1 MLKGHRLDNDKI
13 GYMARL
19 KYNFT
24 WKKYHFTW
32 KKYHFTWKKYHR
44 WFGLVLS
51 VFMLVFCVSGI
62 ILNHREVFSGCEV
75 SRRWLPASY
84 HIKNFNNGVVKG
96 TVVKNQKTASDS
108 TEQSLAVEKNPSI
121 HANSSESPDSV
132 LAYGCAGVFLTD
144 SRLSTWQDFNRG
156 LPASIDERNVR
167 HIVKAK
173 DGSLWCAALRDVYRY
188 DENSHRWK
196 KVELPGNEE
205 RIMDVA
211 LGKDSMTVVALTR
224 SYVYKISIFDSCRL
238 QGKPAMAKFHVGPAT
253 VVPPPSEDYEP
264 KTTLFKLVWHL
275 HSGEFFGLPGKLVVD
290 AIALVLIVLSIT
302 GILLF
307 ILPYGIRRVK
317 KLAAKARMKRL
328 GKQFAWNM
336 KWHNKI
342 GYVTIVLT
350 LWIAITGMCLRPPL
364 MVPLVLNKLPQAVG
378 EDGNVW
384 QDKLRAIRWDA
395 TQGDWLVST
404 SDGFLRVDEDFSQA
418 PKMLATDE
426 CPKLS
431 PMGVTVFE
439 SDGKGG
445 WIVGSFRGIYRWNP
459 VKSAAN
465 RTSAVDPLLALS
477 LKDSANHPS
486 SQILDYFTGKPSV
499 ETSMIPISDNLVCG
513 YSEDFLGGKPLVFDF
528 AKGVE
533 DAKGQA
539 VDLAKLQE
547 NKNLSANPQNLE
559 SNRQHLYDND
569 ESKTSK
575 NEESMSD
582 LICETAPMSLWNVA
596 LELHVGRCYSPFLGP
611 LSDFFV
617 FLSGLLITL
626 VLLSGYIISRRR
638 RKKAQA
644 RLK

>member
-1 MLKGHRLDNDKI
+1 
-13 GYMARL
+13 MARL
-19 KYNFT
+19 KYN
-24 WKKYHFTW
+24 
-32 KKYHFTWKKYHR
+32 FTWKKYHR

-62 ILNHREVFSGCEV
+62 ILNHREAFSGCEV
-75 SRRWLPASY
+75 SRKWLPASY

-96 TVVKNQKTASDS
+96 TVVKNSGSLAISEGFSDS
-108 TEQSLAVEKNPSI
+108 ILV
-121 HANSSESPDSV
+121 
-132 LAYGCAGVFLTD
+132 YGCAGVFLTD
-144 SRLSTWQDFNRG
+144 YQLSTWQDFNAG
-156 LPASIDERNVR
+156 LPKSIDERNVR
-167 HIVKAK
+167 HLVQAR

-211 LGKDSMTVVALTR
+211 LAKDGMTVVALTR
-224 SYVYKISIFDSCRL
+224 SRVFTIVPFVQYGEIVKI
-238 QGKPAMAKFHVGPAT
+238 GKSSSETYRVESKIIPAPKK
-253 VVPPPSEDYEP
+253 YEP
-264 KTTLFKLVWHL
+264 NTTLFKLVWHL

-307 ILPYGIRRVK
+307 ILPYGIRRAK
-317 KLAAKARMKRL
+317 KLAGKARMKRL
-328 GKQFAWNM
+328 GKLFAWNM

-364 MVPLVLNKLPQAVG
+364 MVPLVLSKLPQAVG

-395 TQGDWLVST
+395 VQGDWLVST
-404 SDGFLRVDEDFSQA
+404 SEGFLRVDEDFSQA
-418 PKMLATDE
+418 PKMLPDDE

-431 PMGVTVFE
+431 PMGVTVWE

-459 VKSAAN
+459 V
-465 RTSAVDPLLALS
+465 
-477 LKDSANHPS
+477 NHK
-486 SQILDYFTGKPSV
+486 SQILDYFTNEPCV
-499 ETSMIPISDNLVCG
+499 ETSMIPISDNLICG
-513 YSEDFLGGKPLVFDF
+513 YSEDLFDREPMVFDF

-533 DAKGQA
+533 DAKGQ
-539 VDLAKLQE
+539 VINIL
-547 NKNLSANPQNLE
+547 
-559 SNRQHLYDND
+559 D
-569 ESKTSK
+569 EKDA
-575 NEESMSD
+575 MSD

-611 LSDFFV
+611 LSDLFV

-626 VLLSGYIISRRR
+626 VLLSGYIISHRR

>member
-1 MLKGHRLDNDKI
+1 
-13 GYMARL
+13 MARL
-19 KYNFT
+19 KYN
-24 WKKYHFTW
+24 
-32 KKYHFTWKKYHR
+32 FTWKKYHR

-62 ILNHREVFSGCEV
+62 ILNHREAFSGCEV
-75 SRRWLPASY
+75 SRKWLPASY
-84 HIKNFNNGVVKG
+84 HIKNFNNGIVKG
-96 TVVKNQKTASDS
+96 TVVKNSGSLAISEGFSDS
-108 TEQSLAVEKNPSI
+108 ILV
-121 HANSSESPDSV
+121 
-132 LAYGCAGVFLTD
+132 YGCAGVFLTD
-144 SRLSTWQDFNRG
+144 YQLSTWQDFNAG
-156 LPASIDERNVR
+156 LPKSIDERNVR
-167 HIVKAK
+167 HLVQAR

-188 DENSHRWK
+188 DENARQWK

-211 LGKDSMTVVALTR
+211 LGKDSMVVVALTR
-224 SYVYKISIFDSCRL
+224 SRIFEITPIASNIDVSESPSSLASSAKGGVSEKSPDIFEKKSGGISEKVGTFLGKYRVESKII
-238 QGKPAMAKFHVGPAT
+238 PAPKN
-253 VVPPPSEDYEP
+253 YEP

-307 ILPYGIRRVK
+307 ILPYGIRRAK

-364 MVPLVLNKLPQAVG
+364 MVPLVLSKLPQAVG

-395 TQGDWLVST
+395 VQGDWLVST
-404 SDGFLRVDEDFSQA
+404 SEGFLRVDEDFSQA
-418 PKMLATDE
+418 PKILPDDE

-431 PMGVTVFE
+431 PMGVTVWE
-439 SDGKGG
+439 SDGNGG
-445 WIVGSFRGIYRWNP
+445 WIVGSFRGIYRWKP
-459 VKSAAN
+459 V
-465 RTSAVDPLLALS
+465 
-477 LKDSANHPS
+477 NHS
-486 SQILDYFTGKPSV
+486 SNQILDYFTGKPSE
-499 ETSMIPISDNLVCG
+499 ETSMIPISDNLICG
-513 YSEDFLGGKPLVFDF
+513 YSEDLFDREPMVFDF

-533 DAKGQA
+533 DAKGQ
-539 VDLAKLQE
+539 VINIL
-547 NKNLSANPQNLE
+547 
-559 SNRQHLYDND
+559 D
-569 ESKTSK
+569 EKDA
-575 NEESMSD
+575 MSD

-611 LSDFFV
+611 LSDLFV

-626 VLLSGYIISRRR
+626 VFLSGYIISHRR

>member
-1 MLKGHRLDNDKI
+1 MMYLCNPKMNV
-13 GYMARL
+13 MARL
-19 KYNFT
+19 KYN
-24 WKKYHFTW
+24 
-32 KKYHFTWKKYHR
+32 FTWKKYHR

-62 ILNHREVFSGCEV
+62 ILNHREAFSGCEV
-75 SRRWLPASY
+75 SRKWLPASY

-108 TEQSLAVEKNPSI
+108 TEQSLAVEKNPSV

-132 LAYGCAGVFLTD
+132 LVYGCAGVFLTD
-144 SRLSTWQDFNRG
+144 SRLSTWQDFNAG
-156 LPASIDERNVR
+156 LPESIDERNVR
-167 HIVKAK
+167 HVVKAK

-211 LGKDSMTVVALTR
+211 LGKNSIQVVALTR
-224 SYVYKISIFDSCRL
+224 SRIFEITPIASNIDVSESPSSLASSAKGGVSEKSPDIFEKKSGGFSEKVGTFLGKYRVEAKII
-238 QGKPAMAKFHVGPAT
+238 PAPKN
-253 VVPPPSEDYEP
+253 YEP

-302 GILLF
+302 GISLF
-307 ILPYGIRRVK
+307 ILPYGIRRAKKVK
-317 KLAAKARMKRL
+317 SEERRVKNSLAAKARMKRL

-364 MVPLVLNKLPQAVG
+364 MVPLVLSKLPQTVG

-395 TQGDWLVST
+395 VQGDWLVST
-404 SDGFLRVDEDFSQA
+404 SEGFLRVDEDFSQA
-418 PKMLATDE
+418 PKMLPDDE

-431 PMGVTVFE
+431 PMGVTVWE

-459 VKSAAN
+459 VN
-465 RTSAVDPLLALS
+465 HS
-477 LKDSANHPS
+477 LN
-486 SQILDYFTGKPSV
+486 QILDYFTGKPSE

-539 VDLAKLQE
+539 VALC
-547 NKNLSANPQNLE
+547 
-559 SNRQHLYDND
+559 ND
-569 ESKTSK
+569 EPKTSR

-611 LSDFFV
+611 LSDLFV

-626 VLLSGYIISRRR
+626 VLLSGYIISHRR

>member
-1 MLKGHRLDNDKI
+1 MGIVKI
-13 GYMARL
+13 REMMYLCNPKMNVMARL

-24 WKKYHFTW
+24 WKKYH
-32 KKYHFTWKKYHR
+32 R
-44 WFGLVLS
+44 WLGLVLS

-75 SRRWLPASY
+75 SRKWLPASY

-96 TVVKNQKTASDS
+96 TVVKKSAAH
-108 TEQSLAVEKNPSI
+108 SL
-121 HANSSESPDSV
+121 SSENCDSV

-144 SRLSTWQDFNRG
+144 SRLSTWQDFNAG
-156 LPASIDERNVR
+156 LPESIDERNVR
-167 HIVKAK
+167 HVVKAK

-211 LGKDSMTVVALTR
+211 LAKDSMTVVALTR
-224 SYVYKISIFDSCRL
+224 SRVFTIVPFVQYGEIVKI
-238 QGKPAMAKFHVGPAT
+238 GKSSSETYRVESKIIPAPKK
-253 VVPPPSEDYEP
+253 YEP

-307 ILPYGIRRVK
+307 ILPYGIRRAK

-364 MVPLVLNKLPQAVG
+364 MVPLVLSKLPQAVG

-395 TQGDWLVST
+395 VQGEWLVST
-404 SDGFLRVDEDFSQA
+404 SEGFLRVDEDFSQA
-418 PKMLATDE
+418 PKMLPDDE

-431 PMGVTVFE
+431 PMGVTVWE

-459 VKSAAN
+459 VN
-465 RTSAVDPLLALS
+465 HS
-477 LKDSANHPS
+477 LN
-486 SQILDYFTGKPSV
+486 QILDYFTGKPSE

-539 VDLAKLQE
+539 VALC
-547 NKNLSANPQNLE
+547 
-559 SNRQHLYDND
+559 ND
-569 ESKTSK
+569 EPKKSR

-611 LSDFFV
+611 LSDLFV

-626 VLLSGYIISRRR
+626 VLLSGYIISHRR

>member
-1 MLKGHRLDNDKI
+1 
-13 GYMARL
+13 MARL

-24 WKKYHFTW
+24 WKKYH
-32 KKYHFTWKKYHR
+32 R
-44 WFGLVLS
+44 WLGLVLS

-75 SRRWLPASY
+75 SRKWLPASY
-84 HIKNFNNGVVKG
+84 YIKNFNNGVVKG
-96 TVVKNQKTASDS
+96 TVVKKSAAH
-108 TEQSLAVEKNPSI
+108 SL
-121 HANSSESPDSV
+121 SSENCDSV
-132 LAYGCAGVFLTD
+132 LVYGCAGVFLTD
-144 SRLSTWQDFNRG
+144 SRLSTWQDFNAG
-156 LPASIDERNVR
+156 LPESIDERNVR
-167 HIVKAK
+167 HVVKAK

-211 LGKDSMTVVALTR
+211 LAKDSMTVVALTR
-224 SYVYKISIFDSCRL
+224 SRVFTIVPFVQYGEIVKI
-238 QGKPAMAKFHVGPAT
+238 GKSSSETYRVESKIIPAPKK
-253 VVPPPSEDYEP
+253 YEP

-307 ILPYGIRRVK
+307 ILPYGIRRAK

-364 MVPLVLNKLPQAVG
+364 MVPLVLSKLPQAVG

-395 TQGDWLVST
+395 VQGDWLVST
-404 SDGFLRVDEDFSQA
+404 SEGFLRVDEDFSQA
-418 PKMLATDE
+418 PKMLPDDE

-431 PMGVTVFE
+431 PMGVTVWE

-459 VKSAAN
+459 VN
-465 RTSAVDPLLALS
+465 HS
-477 LKDSANHPS
+477 LN
-486 SQILDYFTGKPSV
+486 QILDYFTGKPSE

-539 VDLAKLQE
+539 VALC
-547 NKNLSANPQNLE
+547 
-559 SNRQHLYDND
+559 ND
-569 ESKTSK
+569 EPKKSR

-611 LSDFFV
+611 LSDLFV
-617 FLSGLLITL
+617 FLSGLLIIL
-626 VLLSGYIISRRR
+626 VLLSGYIISHRR
-638 RKKAQA
+638 RKKTQA

>member
-1 MLKGHRLDNDKI
+1 MNV
-13 GYMARL
+13 MARL

-24 WKKYHFTW
+24 WKKYH
-32 KKYHFTWKKYHR
+32 R
-44 WFGLVLS
+44 WLGLVLS

-75 SRRWLPASY
+75 SRKWLPASY
-84 HIKNFNNGVVKG
+84 YIKNFNNGVVKG
-96 TVVKNQKTASDS
+96 TVVKKSAAH
-108 TEQSLAVEKNPSI
+108 SL
-121 HANSSESPDSV
+121 SSENCDSV
-132 LAYGCAGVFLTD
+132 LVYGCAGVFLTD
-144 SRLSTWQDFNRG
+144 SRLSTWQDFNAG
-156 LPASIDERNVR
+156 LPESIDERNVR
-167 HIVKAK
+167 HVVKAK

-211 LGKDSMTVVALTR
+211 LAKDSMTVVALTR
-224 SYVYKISIFDSCRL
+224 SRVFTIVPFVQYGEIVKI
-238 QGKPAMAKFHVGPAT
+238 GKSSSETYRVESKIIPAPKK
-253 VVPPPSEDYEP
+253 YEP

-307 ILPYGIRRVK
+307 ILPYGIRRAK

-364 MVPLVLNKLPQAVG
+364 MVPLVLSKLPQAVG

-395 TQGDWLVST
+395 VQGDWLVST
-404 SDGFLRVDEDFSQA
+404 SEGFLRVDEDFSQA
-418 PKMLATDE
+418 PKMLPDDE

-431 PMGVTVFE
+431 PMGVTVWE

-459 VKSAAN
+459 VN
-465 RTSAVDPLLALS
+465 HS
-477 LKDSANHPS
+477 LN
-486 SQILDYFTGKPSV
+486 QILDYFTGKPSE

-539 VDLAKLQE
+539 VALC
-547 NKNLSANPQNLE
+547 
-559 SNRQHLYDND
+559 ND
-569 ESKTSK
+569 EPKKSR

-611 LSDFFV
+611 LSDLFV
-617 FLSGLLITL
+617 FLSGLLITP
-626 VLLSGYIISRRR
+626 VFLSGYIISHRR

>member
-1 MLKGHRLDNDKI
+1 MNV
-13 GYMARL
+13 MARL

-24 WKKYHFTW
+24 WKKYH
-32 KKYHFTWKKYHR
+32 R
-44 WFGLVLS
+44 WLGLVLS

-75 SRRWLPASY
+75 SRKWLPASY
-84 HIKNFNNGVVKG
+84 YIKNFNNGVVKG
-96 TVVKNQKTASDS
+96 TLVKKSAAH
-108 TEQSLAVEKNPSI
+108 SL
-121 HANSSESPDSV
+121 SSENCDSV
-132 LAYGCAGVFLTD
+132 LVYGCAGVFLTD
-144 SRLSTWQDFNRG
+144 SRLSTWQDFNAG
-156 LPASIDERNVR
+156 LPESIDERNVR
-167 HIVKAK
+167 HVVKAK

-211 LGKDSMTVVALTR
+211 LAKDSMTVVALTR
-224 SYVYKISIFDSCRL
+224 SRVFTIVPFVQYGEIVKI
-238 QGKPAMAKFHVGPAT
+238 GKSSSETYRVESKIIPAPKK
-253 VVPPPSEDYEP
+253 YEP

-307 ILPYGIRRVK
+307 ILPYGIRRAK

-364 MVPLVLNKLPQAVG
+364 MVPLVLSKLPQAVG

-395 TQGDWLVST
+395 VQGDWLVST
-404 SDGFLRVDEDFSQA
+404 SEGFLRVDEDFSQA
-418 PKMLATDE
+418 PKMLPDDE

-431 PMGVTVFE
+431 PMGVTVWE

-459 VKSAAN
+459 VN
-465 RTSAVDPLLALS
+465 HS
-477 LKDSANHPS
+477 LN
-486 SQILDYFTGKPSV
+486 QILDYFTGKPSE

-539 VDLAKLQE
+539 VALC
-547 NKNLSANPQNLE
+547 
-559 SNRQHLYDND
+559 ND
-569 ESKTSK
+569 EPKKSR

-611 LSDFFV
+611 LSDLFV

-626 VLLSGYIISRRR
+626 VFLSGYIISHRR

>member
-1 MLKGHRLDNDKI
+1 MYLCNPKMNV
-13 GYMARL
+13 MARL

-24 WKKYHFTW
+24 WKKYH
-32 KKYHFTWKKYHR
+32 R
-44 WFGLVLS
+44 WLGLVLS

-75 SRRWLPASY
+75 SRKWLPASY
-84 HIKNFNNGVVKG
+84 YIKNFNNGVVKG
-96 TVVKNQKTASDS
+96 TVVKKSAAH
-108 TEQSLAVEKNPSI
+108 SL
-121 HANSSESPDSV
+121 SSENCDSV

-144 SRLSTWQDFNRG
+144 SRLSTWQDFNAG
-156 LPASIDERNVR
+156 LPESIDERNVR
-167 HIVKAK
+167 HVVKAK

-196 KVELPGNEE
+196 KVEMPGNEE

-211 LGKDSMTVVALTR
+211 LAKDSMTVVALTR
-224 SYVYKISIFDSCRL
+224 SRVFTIVPFVQYGEIVKI
-238 QGKPAMAKFHVGPAT
+238 GKSSSETYRVESKIIPAPKK
-253 VVPPPSEDYEP
+253 YEP

-307 ILPYGIRRVK
+307 ILPYGIRRAK

-364 MVPLVLNKLPQAVG
+364 MVPLVLSKLPQAVG

-395 TQGDWLVST
+395 VQGDWLVST
-404 SDGFLRVDEDFSQA
+404 SEGFLRVDEDFSQA
-418 PKMLATDE
+418 PKMLPDDE

-431 PMGVTVFE
+431 PMGVTVWE

-459 VKSAAN
+459 EN
-465 RTSAVDPLLALS
+465 HS
-477 LKDSANHPS
+477 LN
-486 SQILDYFTGKPSV
+486 QILDYFTGKPSE

-539 VDLAKLQE
+539 VALC
-547 NKNLSANPQNLE
+547 
-559 SNRQHLYDND
+559 ND
-569 ESKTSK
+569 EPKKSR

-611 LSDFFV
+611 LSDLFV

-626 VLLSGYIISRRR
+626 VLLSGYIISHRR

>member
-1 MLKGHRLDNDKI
+1 
-13 GYMARL
+13 MARL

-24 WKKYHFTW
+24 WKKYH
-32 KKYHFTWKKYHR
+32 R
-44 WFGLVLS
+44 WLGLVLS

-75 SRRWLPASY
+75 SRKWLPASY

-96 TVVKNQKTASDS
+96 TVVKKSAAH
-108 TEQSLAVEKNPSI
+108 SL
-121 HANSSESPDSV
+121 SSENCDSV

-144 SRLSTWQDFNRG
+144 SRLSTWQDFNAG
-156 LPASIDERNVR
+156 LPESIDERNVR
-167 HIVKAK
+167 HVVKAK

-211 LGKDSMTVVALTR
+211 LAKDSMTVVALTR
-224 SYVYKISIFDSCRL
+224 SRVFTIVPFVQYGEIVKI
-238 QGKPAMAKFHVGPAT
+238 GKSSSETYRVESKIIPAPKK
-253 VVPPPSEDYEP
+253 YEP

-307 ILPYGIRRVK
+307 ILPYGIRRAK

-364 MVPLVLNKLPQAVG
+364 MVPLVLSKLPQAVG

-395 TQGDWLVST
+395 VQGDWLVST
-404 SDGFLRVDEDFSQA
+404 SEGFLRVDEDFSQA
-418 PKMLATDE
+418 PKMLPDDE

-431 PMGVTVFE
+431 PMGVTVWG

-459 VKSAAN
+459 VN
-465 RTSAVDPLLALS
+465 HS
-477 LKDSANHPS
+477 LN
-486 SQILDYFTGKPSV
+486 QILDYFTGKPSE

-539 VDLAKLQE
+539 VALC
-547 NKNLSANPQNLE
+547 
-559 SNRQHLYDND
+559 ND
-569 ESKTSK
+569 EPKTSR

-611 LSDFFV
+611 LSDLFV

-626 VLLSGYIISRRR
+626 VLLSGYIISHRR

>member
-1 MLKGHRLDNDKI
+1 MGIVKI
-13 GYMARL
+13 REMMYLCNPKMNVMARL

-24 WKKYHFTW
+24 WKKYH
-32 KKYHFTWKKYHR
+32 R
-44 WFGLVLS
+44 WLGLVLS

-75 SRRWLPASY
+75 SRKWLPASY
-84 HIKNFNNGVVKG
+84 YIKNFNNGVVKG
-96 TVVKNQKTASDS
+96 TLVKKSAAH
-108 TEQSLAVEKNPSI
+108 SL
-121 HANSSESPDSV
+121 SSENCDSV
-132 LAYGCAGVFLTD
+132 LVYGCAGVFLTD
-144 SRLSTWQDFNRG
+144 SRLSTWQDFNAG
-156 LPASIDERNVR
+156 LPESIDERNVR
-167 HIVKAK
+167 HVVKAK

-211 LGKDSMTVVALTR
+211 LAKDSMTVVALTR
-224 SYVYKISIFDSCRL
+224 SRVFTIVPFVQYGEIVKI
-238 QGKPAMAKFHVGPAT
+238 GKSSSETYRVESKIIPAPKK
-253 VVPPPSEDYEP
+253 YEP

-307 ILPYGIRRVK
+307 ILPYGIRRAK

-364 MVPLVLNKLPQAVG
+364 MVPLVLSKLPQAVG

-395 TQGDWLVST
+395 VQGDWLVST
-404 SDGFLRVDEDFSQA
+404 SEGFLRVDEDFSQA
-418 PKMLATDE
+418 PKMLPDDE

-431 PMGVTVFE
+431 PMGVTVWE

-459 VKSAAN
+459 VN
-465 RTSAVDPLLALS
+465 HS
-477 LKDSANHPS
+477 LN
-486 SQILDYFTGKPSV
+486 QILDYFTGKPSE

-539 VDLAKLQE
+539 VALC
-547 NKNLSANPQNLE
+547 
-559 SNRQHLYDND
+559 ND
-569 ESKTSK
+569 EPKTSR

-611 LSDFFV
+611 LSDLFV

-626 VLLSGYIISRRR
+626 VLLSGYIISHRR

>member
-1 MLKGHRLDNDKI
+1 MGIVKI
-13 GYMARL
+13 REMMYLCNPKMNVMARL

-24 WKKYHFTW
+24 WKKYH
-32 KKYHFTWKKYHR
+32 R
-44 WFGLVLS
+44 WLGLVLS

-75 SRRWLPASY
+75 SRKWLPASY
-84 HIKNFNNGVVKG
+84 YIKNFNNGVVKG
-96 TVVKNQKTASDS
+96 TVVKKSAAH
-108 TEQSLAVEKNPSI
+108 SL
-121 HANSSESPDSV
+121 SSENCDSV
-132 LAYGCAGVFLTD
+132 LVYGCAGVFLTD
-144 SRLSTWQDFNRG
+144 SRLSTWQDFNAG
-156 LPASIDERNVR
+156 LPKSIDERNVR
-167 HIVKAK
+167 HVVKAK

-211 LGKDSMTVVALTR
+211 LAKDSMTVVALTR
-224 SYVYKISIFDSCRL
+224 SRVFTIVPFVQYGEIVKI
-238 QGKPAMAKFHVGPAT
+238 GKSSSETYRVESKIIPAPKK
-253 VVPPPSEDYEP
+253 YEP

-307 ILPYGIRRVK
+307 ILPYGIRRAK

-364 MVPLVLNKLPQAVG
+364 MVPLVLSKLPQAVG

-395 TQGDWLVST
+395 VQGDWLVST
-404 SDGFLRVDEDFSQA
+404 SEGFLRVDEDFSQA
-418 PKMLATDE
+418 PKMLPDDE

-431 PMGVTVFE
+431 PMGVTVWE

-459 VKSAAN
+459 VN
-465 RTSAVDPLLALS
+465 HS
-477 LKDSANHPS
+477 LN
-486 SQILDYFTGKPSV
+486 QILDYFTGKPSE

-539 VDLAKLQE
+539 VALC
-547 NKNLSANPQNLE
+547 
-559 SNRQHLYDND
+559 ND
-569 ESKTSK
+569 EPKKSR

-611 LSDFFV
+611 LSDLFV

-626 VLLSGYIISRRR
+626 DLLSGYIISHRR

>member
-1 MLKGHRLDNDKI
+1 
-13 GYMARL
+13 MARL

-24 WKKYHFTW
+24 WKKYH
-32 KKYHFTWKKYHR
+32 R
-44 WFGLVLS
+44 WLGLVLS

-75 SRRWLPASY
+75 SRKWLPASY
-84 HIKNFNNGVVKG
+84 YIKNFNNGVVKG
-96 TVVKNQKTASDS
+96 TVVKKSAAH
-108 TEQSLAVEKNPSI
+108 SL
-121 HANSSESPDSV
+121 SSENCDSV

-144 SRLSTWQDFNRG
+144 SRLSTWQDFNAG
-156 LPASIDERNVR
+156 LPESIDERNVR
-167 HIVKAK
+167 HVVKAK

-211 LGKDSMTVVALTR
+211 LAKDSMTVVALTR
-224 SYVYKISIFDSCRL
+224 SRVFTIVPFVQYGEIVKI
-238 QGKPAMAKFHVGPAT
+238 GKSSSETYRVESKIIPAPKK
-253 VVPPPSEDYEP
+253 YEP

-307 ILPYGIRRVK
+307 ILPYGIRRAK

-364 MVPLVLNKLPQAVG
+364 MVPLVLSKLPQAVG

-395 TQGDWLVST
+395 VQGDWLVST
-404 SDGFLRVDEDFSQA
+404 SEGFLRVDEDFSQA
-418 PKMLATDE
+418 PKMLPDDE
-426 CPKLS
+426 CPKSS

-459 VKSAAN
+459 VN
-465 RTSAVDPLLALS
+465 HS
-477 LKDSANHPS
+477 LN
-486 SQILDYFTGKPSV
+486 QILDYFTGKPSE

-539 VDLAKLQE
+539 VALC
-547 NKNLSANPQNLE
+547 
-559 SNRQHLYDND
+559 ND
-569 ESKTSK
+569 EPKTSR

-611 LSDFFV
+611 LSDLFV

-626 VLLSGYIISRRR
+626 VLLSGYIISHRR

>member
-1 MLKGHRLDNDKI
+1 MGIVKI
-13 GYMARL
+13 REMMYLCNPKINVMARL

-24 WKKYHFTW
+24 WKKYH
-32 KKYHFTWKKYHR
+32 R
-44 WFGLVLS
+44 WLGLVLS

-75 SRRWLPASY
+75 SRKWLPASY
-84 HIKNFNNGVVKG
+84 YIKNFNNGVVKG
-96 TVVKNQKTASDS
+96 TVVKRSAAH
-108 TEQSLAVEKNPSI
+108 SL
-121 HANSSESPDSV
+121 SSENCDSV

-144 SRLSTWQDFNRG
+144 SRLSTWQDFNAG
-156 LPASIDERNVR
+156 LPESIDERNVR
-167 HIVKAK
+167 HVVKAK

-211 LGKDSMTVVALTR
+211 LAKDSMTVVALTR
-224 SYVYKISIFDSCRL
+224 SRVFTIVPFVQYGEIVKI
-238 QGKPAMAKFHVGPAT
+238 GKSSSETYRVESKIIPAPKK
-253 VVPPPSEDYEP
+253 YEP

-307 ILPYGIRRVK
+307 ILPYGIRRAK

-364 MVPLVLNKLPQAVG
+364 MVPLVLSKLPQAVG

-395 TQGDWLVST
+395 VQGDWLVST
-404 SDGFLRVDEDFSQA
+404 SEGFLRVDEDFSQA
-418 PKMLATDE
+418 PKMLPDDE

-431 PMGVTVFE
+431 PMGVTVWE

-459 VKSAAN
+459 VN
-465 RTSAVDPLLALS
+465 HS
-477 LKDSANHPS
+477 LN
-486 SQILDYFTGKPSV
+486 QILDYFTGKPSE
-499 ETSMIPISDNLVCG
+499 ETSMIPISDDLVCG

-539 VDLAKLQE
+539 VALC
-547 NKNLSANPQNLE
+547 
-559 SNRQHLYDND
+559 ND
-569 ESKTSK
+569 EPKKSR

-611 LSDFFV
+611 LSDLFV

-626 VLLSGYIISRRR
+626 VLLSGYIISHRR

>member
-1 MLKGHRLDNDKI
+1 MGIVKI
-13 GYMARL
+13 REMMYLCNPKMNVMARL

-24 WKKYHFTW
+24 WKKYH
-32 KKYHFTWKKYHR
+32 R
-44 WFGLVLS
+44 WLGLVLS

-75 SRRWLPASY
+75 SRKWLPASY
-84 HIKNFNNGVVKG
+84 YIKNFNNGVVKG
-96 TVVKNQKTASDS
+96 TVMKKSAAH
-108 TEQSLAVEKNPSI
+108 SL
-121 HANSSESPDSV
+121 SSENCDSV
-132 LAYGCAGVFLTD
+132 LVYGCAGVFLTD
-144 SRLSTWQDFNRG
+144 SRLSTWQDFNAG
-156 LPASIDERNVR
+156 LPESIDERNVR
-167 HIVKAK
+167 HVVKAK

-211 LGKDSMTVVALTR
+211 LAKDSMTVVALTR
-224 SYVYKISIFDSCRL
+224 SRVFTIVPFVQYGEIVKI
-238 QGKPAMAKFHVGPAT
+238 GKSSSETYRVESKIIPAPKK
-253 VVPPPSEDYEP
+253 YEP

-307 ILPYGIRRVK
+307 ILPYGIRRAK

-364 MVPLVLNKLPQAVG
+364 MVPLVLSKLPQAVG

-395 TQGDWLVST
+395 VQGDWLVST
-404 SDGFLRVDEDFSQA
+404 SEGFLRVDEDFSQA
-418 PKMLATDE
+418 PKMLPDDE

-431 PMGVTVFE
+431 PMGVTVWE

-459 VKSAAN
+459 VN
-465 RTSAVDPLLALS
+465 HS
-477 LKDSANHPS
+477 LN
-486 SQILDYFTGKPSV
+486 QILDYFTGKPSE

-539 VDLAKLQE
+539 VALC
-547 NKNLSANPQNLE
+547 
-559 SNRQHLYDND
+559 ND
-569 ESKTSK
+569 EPKKSR

-611 LSDFFV
+611 LSDLFV

-626 VLLSGYIISRRR
+626 VFLSGYIISHRR

>member
-1 MLKGHRLDNDKI
+1 
-13 GYMARL
+13 MARL

-24 WKKYHFTW
+24 WKKYH
-32 KKYHFTWKKYHR
+32 R
-44 WFGLVLS
+44 WLGLVLS

-75 SRRWLPASY
+75 SRKWLPASY
-84 HIKNFNNGVVKG
+84 YIKNFNNGVVKG
-96 TVVKNQKTASDS
+96 TVVKKSAAH
-108 TEQSLAVEKNPSI
+108 SL
-121 HANSSESPDSV
+121 SSENCDSV

-144 SRLSTWQDFNRG
+144 SRLSTWQDFNAG
-156 LPASIDERNVR
+156 LPESIDERNVR
-167 HIVKAK
+167 HVVKAK

-211 LGKDSMTVVALTR
+211 LAKDSMTVVALTR
-224 SYVYKISIFDSCRL
+224 SRVFTIVPFVQYGEIVKI
-238 QGKPAMAKFHVGPAT
+238 GKSSSETYRVESKIIPAPKK
-253 VVPPPSEDYEP
+253 YEP

-275 HSGEFFGLPGKLVVD
+275 HSGEFFGLPGKLMVD

-307 ILPYGIRRVK
+307 ILPYGIRRAK

-328 GKQFAWNM
+328 GKLFAWNM

-364 MVPLVLNKLPQAVG
+364 MVPLVLSKLPQAVG

-395 TQGDWLVST
+395 VQGDWLVST
-404 SDGFLRVDEDFSQA
+404 SEGFLRVDEDFSQA
-418 PKMLATDE
+418 PKMLPDDE

-431 PMGVTVFE
+431 PMGVTVWE

-459 VKSAAN
+459 V
-465 RTSAVDPLLALS
+465 
-477 LKDSANHPS
+477 NHK
-486 SQILDYFTGKPSV
+486 SQILDYFTNEPCV
-499 ETSMIPISDNLVCG
+499 ETSMIPISDNLICG
-513 YSEDFLGGKPLVFDF
+513 YSEDLFDREPMVFDF

-533 DAKGQA
+533 DAKGQ
-539 VDLAKLQE
+539 VINIL
-547 NKNLSANPQNLE
+547 
-559 SNRQHLYDND
+559 D
-569 ESKTSK
+569 EKDA
-575 NEESMSD
+575 MSD

-611 LSDFFV
+611 LSDLFV

-626 VLLSGYIISRRR
+626 VLLSGYIISHRR

>member
-1 MLKGHRLDNDKI
+1 MGIVKI
-13 GYMARL
+13 REMMYLCNPKMNVMARL

-24 WKKYHFTW
+24 WKKYH
-32 KKYHFTWKKYHR
+32 R
-44 WFGLVLS
+44 WLGLVLS

-75 SRRWLPASY
+75 SRKWLPASY

-108 TEQSLAVEKNPSI
+108 TEQSLTVEKNPSV

-132 LAYGCAGVFLTD
+132 LVYGCAGVFLTD
-144 SRLSTWQDFNRG
+144 SRLSTWQDFNAG
-156 LPASIDERNVR
+156 LPESIDERNVR
-167 HIVKAK
+167 HVVKAK

-211 LGKDSMTVVALTR
+211 LAKDSMTVVALTR
-224 SYVYKISIFDSCRL
+224 SRVFTIVPFVQYGEIVKI
-238 QGKPAMAKFHVGPAT
+238 GKSSSETYRVESKIIPAPKK
-253 VVPPPSEDYEP
+253 YEP

-307 ILPYGIRRVK
+307 ILPYGIRRAK

-328 GKQFAWNM
+328 GKLFAWNM

-364 MVPLVLNKLPQAVG
+364 MVPLVLSKLPQAVG

-395 TQGDWLVST
+395 VQGDWLVST
-404 SDGFLRVDEDFSQA
+404 SEGFLRVDEDFSQA
-418 PKMLATDE
+418 PKMLPDDE

-431 PMGVTVFE
+431 PMGVTVWE

-459 VKSAAN
+459 VN
-465 RTSAVDPLLALS
+465 HS
-477 LKDSANHPS
+477 LN
-486 SQILDYFTGKPSV
+486 QILDYFTGKPSE

-539 VDLAKLQE
+539 VALC
-547 NKNLSANPQNLE
+547 
-559 SNRQHLYDND
+559 ND
-569 ESKTSK
+569 EPKTSR

-611 LSDFFV
+611 LSDLFV

-626 VLLSGYIISRRR
+626 VLLSGYIISHRR

>member
-1 MLKGHRLDNDKI
+1 MNV
-13 GYMARL
+13 MARL

-24 WKKYHFTW
+24 WKKYH
-32 KKYHFTWKKYHR
+32 R
-44 WFGLVLS
+44 WLGLVLS

-75 SRRWLPASY
+75 SRKWLPASY
-84 HIKNFNNGVVKG
+84 YIKNFNNGVVKG
-96 TVVKNQKTASDS
+96 TVVKKSAAH
-108 TEQSLAVEKNPSI
+108 SL
-121 HANSSESPDSV
+121 SSENCDSV
-132 LAYGCAGVFLTD
+132 LVYGCAGVFLTD
-144 SRLSTWQDFNRG
+144 SRLSTWQDFNAG
-156 LPASIDERNVR
+156 LPESIDERNVR
-167 HIVKAK
+167 HVVKAK

-211 LGKDSMTVVALTR
+211 LAKDSMTVVALTR
-224 SYVYKISIFDSCRL
+224 SRVFTIVPFVQYGEIVKI
-238 QGKPAMAKFHVGPAT
+238 GKSSSETYRVESKIIPAPKK
-253 VVPPPSEDYEP
+253 YEP

-307 ILPYGIRRVK
+307 ILPYGIRRAK

-364 MVPLVLNKLPQAVG
+364 MVPLVLSKLPQAVG

-395 TQGDWLVST
+395 VQGDWLVST
-404 SDGFLRVDEDFSQA
+404 SEGFLRVDEDFSQA
-418 PKMLATDE
+418 PKMLPDDE

-459 VKSAAN
+459 VN
-465 RTSAVDPLLALS
+465 HS
-477 LKDSANHPS
+477 LN
-486 SQILDYFTGKPSV
+486 QILDYFTGKPSE

-539 VDLAKLQE
+539 VALC
-547 NKNLSANPQNLE
+547 
-559 SNRQHLYDND
+559 ND
-569 ESKTSK
+569 EPKTSR
-575 NEESMSD
+575 NGESMSD

-611 LSDFFV
+611 LSDLFV

-626 VLLSGYIISRRR
+626 VLLSGYIISHRR

>member
-1 MLKGHRLDNDKI
+1 MNV
-13 GYMARL
+13 MARL

-24 WKKYHFTW
+24 WKKYH
-32 KKYHFTWKKYHR
+32 R
-44 WFGLVLS
+44 WLGLVLS

-75 SRRWLPASY
+75 SRKWLPASY
-84 HIKNFNNGVVKG
+84 YIKNFNNGVVKG
-96 TVVKNQKTASDS
+96 TVMKKSAAH
-108 TEQSLAVEKNPSI
+108 SL
-121 HANSSESPDSV
+121 SSENCDSV
-132 LAYGCAGVFLTD
+132 LVYGCAGVFLTD
-144 SRLSTWQDFNRG
+144 SRLSTWQDFNAG
-156 LPASIDERNVR
+156 LPESIDERNVR
-167 HIVKAK
+167 HVVKAK

-211 LGKDSMTVVALTR
+211 LAKDSMTVVALTR
-224 SYVYKISIFDSCRL
+224 SRVFTIVPFVQYGEIVKI
-238 QGKPAMAKFHVGPAT
+238 GKSSSETYRVESKIIPAPKK
-253 VVPPPSEDYEP
+253 YEP

-307 ILPYGIRRVK
+307 ILPYGIRRAK

-364 MVPLVLNKLPQAVG
+364 MVPLVLSKLPQAVG

-395 TQGDWLVST
+395 VQGDWLVST
-404 SDGFLRVDEDFSQA
+404 SEGFLRVDEDFSQA
-418 PKMLATDE
+418 PKMLPDDE

-431 PMGVTVFE
+431 PMGVTVWE

-459 VKSAAN
+459 VN
-465 RTSAVDPLLALS
+465 HS
-477 LKDSANHPS
+477 LN
-486 SQILDYFTGKPSV
+486 QILDYFTGKPSE

-539 VDLAKLQE
+539 VALC
-547 NKNLSANPQNLE
+547 
-559 SNRQHLYDND
+559 ND
-569 ESKTSK
+569 EPKTSR

-611 LSDFFV
+611 LSDLFV

-626 VLLSGYIISRRR
+626 VLLSGYIISHRR

>member
-1 MLKGHRLDNDKI
+1 MGIVKI
-13 GYMARL
+13 REMMYLCNPKMNVMARL

-24 WKKYHFTW
+24 WKKYH
-32 KKYHFTWKKYHR
+32 R
-44 WFGLVLS
+44 WLGLVLS

-62 ILNHREVFSGCEV
+62 ILNHREALSGCEV
-75 SRRWLPASY
+75 SRKWLPASY

-96 TVVKNQKTASDS
+96 TVVKKSAAH
-108 TEQSLAVEKNPSI
+108 SL
-121 HANSSESPDSV
+121 SSENCDSV

-144 SRLSTWQDFNRG
+144 SRLSTWQDFNAG
-156 LPASIDERNVR
+156 LPESIDERNVR
-167 HIVKAK
+167 HVVKAK

-211 LGKDSMTVVALTR
+211 LAKDSMTVVALTR
-224 SYVYKISIFDSCRL
+224 SRVFTIVPFVQYGEIVKI
-238 QGKPAMAKFHVGPAT
+238 GKSSSETYRVESKIIPAPKK
-253 VVPPPSEDYEP
+253 YEP

-307 ILPYGIRRVK
+307 ILPYGIRRAK

-364 MVPLVLNKLPQAVG
+364 MVPLVLSKLPQAVG

-395 TQGDWLVST
+395 VQGDWLVST
-404 SDGFLRVDEDFSQA
+404 SEGFLRVDEDFSQA
-418 PKMLATDE
+418 PKMLPDDE

-431 PMGVTVFE
+431 PMGVTVWE

-445 WIVGSFRGIYRWNP
+445 WIVGSFRGIYRWKP
-459 VKSAAN
+459 VN
-465 RTSAVDPLLALS
+465 HS
-477 LKDSANHPS
+477 LN
-486 SQILDYFTGKPSV
+486 QILDYFTGKPSE

-539 VDLAKLQE
+539 VAL
-547 NKNLSANPQNLE
+547 
-559 SNRQHLYDND
+559 RND
-569 ESKTSK
+569 EPKTSR

-611 LSDFFV
+611 LSDLFV

-626 VLLSGYIISRRR
+626 VLLSGYIISHRR

>member
-1 MLKGHRLDNDKI
+1 MGIVKI
-13 GYMARL
+13 REMMYLCNPKMNVMARL

-24 WKKYHFTW
+24 WKKYH
-32 KKYHFTWKKYHR
+32 R
-44 WFGLVLS
+44 WLGLVLS

-75 SRRWLPASY
+75 SRKWLPASY
-84 HIKNFNNGVVKG
+84 YIKNFNNGVVKG
-96 TVVKNQKTASDS
+96 TVVKKSAAH
-108 TEQSLAVEKNPSI
+108 SL
-121 HANSSESPDSV
+121 SSENCDSV
-132 LAYGCAGVFLTD
+132 LVYGCAGVFLTD
-144 SRLSTWQDFNRG
+144 SRLSTWQDFNAG
-156 LPASIDERNVR
+156 LPESIDERNVR
-167 HIVKAK
+167 HVVKAK

-211 LGKDSMTVVALTR
+211 LAKDSMTVVALTR
-224 SYVYKISIFDSCRL
+224 SRVFTIVPFVQYGEIVKI
-238 QGKPAMAKFHVGPAT
+238 GKSSSETYRVESKIIPAPKK
-253 VVPPPSEDYEP
+253 YEP

-307 ILPYGIRRVK
+307 ILPYGIRRAK

-364 MVPLVLNKLPQAVG
+364 MVPLVLSKLPQAVG

-384 QDKLRAIRWDA
+384 QDKLRAIRWYA
-395 TQGDWLVST
+395 VQGDWLVST
-404 SDGFLRVDEDFSQA
+404 SEGFLRVDEDFSQA
-418 PKMLATDE
+418 PKMLPDDE

-431 PMGVTVFE
+431 PMGVTVWE

-459 VKSAAN
+459 VN
-465 RTSAVDPLLALS
+465 HS
-477 LKDSANHPS
+477 LN
-486 SQILDYFTGKPSV
+486 QILDYFTGKPSE

-539 VDLAKLQE
+539 VALC
-547 NKNLSANPQNLE
+547 
-559 SNRQHLYDND
+559 ND
-569 ESKTSK
+569 EPKTSR

-611 LSDFFV
+611 LSDLFV

-626 VLLSGYIISRRR
+626 VLLSGYIISHRR

>member
-1 MLKGHRLDNDKI
+1 
-13 GYMARL
+13 MARL
-19 KYNFT
+19 KYN
-24 WKKYHFTW
+24 
-32 KKYHFTWKKYHR
+32 FTWKKYHR

-62 ILNHREVFSGCEV
+62 ILNHREAFSGCEV
-75 SRRWLPASY
+75 NRKWLPASY

-96 TVVKNQKTASDS
+96 TVVKNSGSLAISEGFSDS
-108 TEQSLAVEKNPSI
+108 ILV
-121 HANSSESPDSV
+121 
-132 LAYGCAGVFLTD
+132 YGCAGVFLTD
-144 SRLSTWQDFNRG
+144 YQLSTWQDFNAG
-156 LPASIDERNVR
+156 LPKSIDERNVHHLVQAR
-167 HIVKAK
+167 

-188 DENSHRWK
+188 DENARQWK

-211 LGKDSMTVVALTR
+211 LAKDSMTVVALTR
-224 SYVYKISIFDSCRL
+224 SRVFTIVPFVQYGEIVKI
-238 QGKPAMAKFHVGPAT
+238 GKSSSETYRVESKIIPAPKK
-253 VVPPPSEDYEP
+253 YEP

-275 HSGEFFGLPGKLVVD
+275 HSGKFFGLPGKLVVD

-307 ILPYGIRRVK
+307 ILPYGIRRAK

-364 MVPLVLNKLPQAVG
+364 MVPLVLSKLPQAVG

-395 TQGDWLVST
+395 VQGDWLVST
-404 SDGFLRVDEDFSQA
+404 SEGFLRVDEDFSQA
-418 PKMLATDE
+418 PKMLPDDE

-431 PMGVTVFE
+431 PMGVTVWE

-459 VKSAAN
+459 VN
-465 RTSAVDPLLALS
+465 HS
-477 LKDSANHPS
+477 LN
-486 SQILDYFTGKPSV
+486 QILDYFTGKPSE

-539 VDLAKLQE
+539 VALC
-547 NKNLSANPQNLE
+547 
-559 SNRQHLYDND
+559 ND
-569 ESKTSK
+569 EPKTSR

-611 LSDFFV
+611 LSDLFV

-626 VLLSGYIISRRR
+626 VLLSGYIISHRR

>member
-1 MLKGHRLDNDKI
+1 MGIVKI
-13 GYMARL
+13 REMMYLCNPKMNVMARL
-19 KYNFT
+19 KYN
-24 WKKYHFTW
+24 
-32 KKYHFTWKKYHR
+32 FTWKKYHR

-75 SRRWLPASY
+75 SRKWLPASY
-84 HIKNFNNGVVKG
+84 YIKNFNNGVVKG
-96 TVVKNQKTASDS
+96 TVVKKSAAH
-108 TEQSLAVEKNPSI
+108 SL
-121 HANSSESPDSV
+121 SSENCDSV
-132 LAYGCAGVFLTD
+132 LVYGCAGVFLTD
-144 SRLSTWQDFNRG
+144 SRLSTWQDFNAG
-156 LPASIDERNVR
+156 LPESIDERNVR
-167 HIVKAK
+167 HVVKAK
-173 DGSLWCAALRDVYRY
+173 NGSLWCAALRDVYRY

-211 LGKDSMTVVALTR
+211 LAKDSMTVVALTR
-224 SYVYKISIFDSCRL
+224 SRVFTIVPFVQYGEIVKI
-238 QGKPAMAKFHVGPAT
+238 GKSSSETYRVESKIIPAPKK
-253 VVPPPSEDYEP
+253 YEP

-307 ILPYGIRRVK
+307 ILPYGIRSAK

-364 MVPLVLNKLPQAVG
+364 MVPLVLSKLPQAVG

-395 TQGDWLVST
+395 VQGDWLVST
-404 SDGFLRVDEDFSQA
+404 SEGFLRVDEDFSQA
-418 PKMLATDE
+418 PKMLPDDE

-431 PMGVTVFE
+431 PMGVTVWE

-459 VKSAAN
+459 VN
-465 RTSAVDPLLALS
+465 HS
-477 LKDSANHPS
+477 LN
-486 SQILDYFTGKPSV
+486 QILDYFTGKPSE

-539 VDLAKLQE
+539 VALC
-547 NKNLSANPQNLE
+547 
-559 SNRQHLYDND
+559 ND
-569 ESKTSK
+569 EPKTSR

-611 LSDFFV
+611 LSDLFV

-626 VLLSGYIISRRR
+626 VLLSGYIISHRR

>member
-1 MLKGHRLDNDKI
+1 MGIVKI
-13 GYMARL
+13 REMMYLCNPKMNVMARL

-24 WKKYHFTW
+24 WKKYH
-32 KKYHFTWKKYHR
+32 R
-44 WFGLVLS
+44 WLGLVLS

-62 ILNHREVFSGCEV
+62 ILNHREAFSGCEV
-75 SRRWLPASY
+75 SRKWLPASY

-96 TVVKNQKTASDS
+96 TVVKNSGSLAISEGFSDS
-108 TEQSLAVEKNPSI
+108 ILV
-121 HANSSESPDSV
+121 
-132 LAYGCAGVFLTD
+132 YGCAGVFLTD
-144 SRLSTWQDFNRG
+144 YQLSTWQDFNAG
-156 LPASIDERNVR
+156 LPKSIDERNVR
-167 HIVKAK
+167 HVVKAK

-211 LGKDSMTVVALTR
+211 LGKNSIQVVALTR
-224 SYVYKISIFDSCRL
+224 SRIFEITPIASNIDVSESPSSLASSAKGGVSEKSPDIFEKKSGGFSEKVGTFLGKYRVEAKII
-238 QGKPAMAKFHVGPAT
+238 PAPKN
-253 VVPPPSEDYEP
+253 YEP

-307 ILPYGIRRVK
+307 ILPYGIRRAK

-364 MVPLVLNKLPQAVG
+364 MVPLVLSKLPQAVG

-395 TQGDWLVST
+395 VQGDWLVST
-404 SDGFLRVDEDFSQA
+404 SEGFLRVDEDFSQA
-418 PKMLATDE
+418 PKMLPDDE

-431 PMGVTVFE
+431 PMGVTVWE

-459 VKSAAN
+459 VN
-465 RTSAVDPLLALS
+465 HS
-477 LKDSANHPS
+477 LN
-486 SQILDYFTGKPSV
+486 QILDYFTGKPSE

-539 VDLAKLQE
+539 VALC
-547 NKNLSANPQNLE
+547 
-559 SNRQHLYDND
+559 ND
-569 ESKTSK
+569 EPKTSR

-611 LSDFFV
+611 LSDLFV

-626 VLLSGYIISRRR
+626 VLLSGYIISHRR

>member
-1 MLKGHRLDNDKI
+1 MGIVKI
-13 GYMARL
+13 REMMYLCNPKMNVMARL

-24 WKKYHFTW
+24 WKKYH
-32 KKYHFTWKKYHR
+32 R
-44 WFGLVLS
+44 WLGLVLS

-62 ILNHREVFSGCEV
+62 ILNHREAFSGCEV
-75 SRRWLPASY
+75 SRKWLPASY

-96 TVVKNQKTASDS
+96 TVVKKSAAH
-108 TEQSLAVEKNPSI
+108 SL
-121 HANSSESPDSV
+121 SSENCDSV

-144 SRLSTWQDFNRG
+144 SRLSTWQDFNAG
-156 LPASIDERNVR
+156 LPESIDERNVR
-167 HIVKAK
+167 HVVKAK

-196 KVELPGNEE
+196 KVELPGNEK

-211 LGKDSMTVVALTR
+211 LAKDSMTVVALTR
-224 SYVYKISIFDSCRL
+224 SRLFTIVPFVQYGEIVKI
-238 QGKPAMAKFHVGPAT
+238 GKSSSETYRVESKIIPAPKK
-253 VVPPPSEDYEP
+253 YEP

-307 ILPYGIRRVK
+307 ILPYGIRRAK

-364 MVPLVLNKLPQAVG
+364 MVPLVLSKLPQAVG

-395 TQGDWLVST
+395 VQGDWLVST
-404 SDGFLRVDEDFSQA
+404 SEGFLRVDEDFSQA
-418 PKMLATDE
+418 PKMLPDDE

-431 PMGVTVFE
+431 PMGVTVWK

-459 VKSAAN
+459 V
-465 RTSAVDPLLALS
+465 
-477 LKDSANHPS
+477 NHK
-486 SQILDYFTGKPSV
+486 SQILDYFTNEPCV
-499 ETSMIPISDNLVCG
+499 ETSMIPISDNLICG
-513 YSEDFLGGKPLVFDF
+513 YSEDLFDREPMVFDF

-533 DAKGQA
+533 DAKGQ
-539 VDLAKLQE
+539 VINIL
-547 NKNLSANPQNLE
+547 
-559 SNRQHLYDND
+559 D
-569 ESKTSK
+569 EKDA
-575 NEESMSD
+575 MSD

-611 LSDFFV
+611 LSDLFV

-626 VLLSGYIISRRR
+626 VLLSGYIISHRR

>member
-1 MLKGHRLDNDKI
+1 MGIVKI
-13 GYMARL
+13 REMMYLCNPKMNVMARL

-24 WKKYHFTW
+24 WKKYH
-32 KKYHFTWKKYHR
+32 R
-44 WFGLVLS
+44 WLGLVLS

-62 ILNHREVFSGCEV
+62 ILNHREVFSDCEV
-75 SRRWLPASY
+75 SRKWLPASY

-96 TVVKNQKTASDS
+96 TVVKKSAAH
-108 TEQSLAVEKNPSI
+108 SL
-121 HANSSESPDSV
+121 SSENCDSV

-144 SRLSTWQDFNRG
+144 SRLSTWQDFNAG
-156 LPASIDERNVR
+156 LPESIDERNVR
-167 HIVKAK
+167 HVVKAK

-211 LGKDSMTVVALTR
+211 LAKDSMTVVALTR
-224 SYVYKISIFDSCRL
+224 SRVFTIVPFVQYGEIVKI
-238 QGKPAMAKFHVGPAT
+238 GKSSSETYRVESKIIPAPKK
-253 VVPPPSEDYEP
+253 YEP

-307 ILPYGIRRVK
+307 ILPYGIRKAK

-364 MVPLVLNKLPQAVG
+364 MVPLVLSKLPQAVG

-395 TQGDWLVST
+395 VQDDWLVST
-404 SDGFLRVDEDFSQA
+404 SEGFLRVDEDFSQA
-418 PKMLATDE
+418 PKMLPDDE

-431 PMGVTVFE
+431 PMGVTVWE

-459 VKSAAN
+459 VN
-465 RTSAVDPLLALS
+465 HS
-477 LKDSANHPS
+477 LN
-486 SQILDYFTGKPSV
+486 QILDYFTGKPSE

-539 VDLAKLQE
+539 VALC
-547 NKNLSANPQNLE
+547 
-559 SNRQHLYDND
+559 ND
-569 ESKTSK
+569 EPKTSR

-611 LSDFFV
+611 LSDLFV

-626 VLLSGYIISRRR
+626 VLLSGYIISHRR

>member
-1 MLKGHRLDNDKI
+1 MGIVKI
-13 GYMARL
+13 REMMYLCNPKMNVMARL

-24 WKKYHFTW
+24 WKKYH
-32 KKYHFTWKKYHR
+32 R
-44 WFGLVLS
+44 WLGLVLS

-62 ILNHREVFSGCEV
+62 ILNHREAFSGCEV
-75 SRRWLPASY
+75 SRKWLPASY

-96 TVVKNQKTASDS
+96 TVVKKSAAH
-108 TEQSLAVEKNPSI
+108 SL
-121 HANSSESPDSV
+121 SSENCDSV

-144 SRLSTWQDFNRG
+144 SRLSTWQDFNAG
-156 LPASIDERNVR
+156 LPESIDERNVR
-167 HIVKAK
+167 HVVKAK

-211 LGKDSMTVVALTR
+211 LAKDSMTVVALTR
-224 SYVYKISIFDSCRL
+224 SRVFTIVPFVQYGEIVKI
-238 QGKPAMAKFHVGPAT
+238 GKSSSETYRVESKIIPAPKK
-253 VVPPPSEDYEP
+253 YEP

-307 ILPYGIRRVK
+307 ILPYGIRRAK

-364 MVPLVLNKLPQAVG
+364 MVPLVLSKLPQAVG

-395 TQGDWLVST
+395 VQGDWLVST
-404 SDGFLRVDEDFSQA
+404 SEGFLRVDEDFSQA
-418 PKMLATDE
+418 PKMLPDDE

-431 PMGVTVFE
+431 PMGVTVWE

-459 VKSAAN
+459 V
-465 RTSAVDPLLALS
+465 
-477 LKDSANHPS
+477 NHK
-486 SQILDYFTGKPSV
+486 SQILDYFTNEPCV
-499 ETSMIPISDNLVCG
+499 ETSMIPISDNLICG
-513 YSEDFLGGKPLVFDF
+513 YSEDLFDREPMVFDF

-533 DAKGQA
+533 DAKGQ
-539 VDLAKLQE
+539 VINIL
-547 NKNLSANPQNLE
+547 
-559 SNRQHLYDND
+559 D
-569 ESKTSK
+569 EKDA
-575 NEESMSD
+575 MSD

-611 LSDFFV
+611 LSDLFV

-626 VLLSGYIISRRR
+626 VLLSGYIISHRR

>member
-1 MLKGHRLDNDKI
+1 MYLCNPKMNV
-13 GYMARL
+13 MARL

-24 WKKYHFTW
+24 WKKYH
-32 KKYHFTWKKYHR
+32 R
-44 WFGLVLS
+44 WLGLVLS

-75 SRRWLPASY
+75 SRKWLPASY
-84 HIKNFNNGVVKG
+84 YIKNFNNGVVKG
-96 TVVKNQKTASDS
+96 TVVKKSAAH
-108 TEQSLAVEKNPSI
+108 SL
-121 HANSSESPDSV
+121 SSENCDSV
-132 LAYGCAGVFLTD
+132 LVYGCAGVFLTD
-144 SRLSTWQDFNRG
+144 SRLSTWQDFNAG
-156 LPASIDERNVR
+156 LPESIDERNVR
-167 HIVKAK
+167 HVVKAK

-211 LGKDSMTVVALTR
+211 LAKDSMTVVALTR
-224 SYVYKISIFDSCRL
+224 SRVFTIVPFVQYGEIVKI
-238 QGKPAMAKFHVGPAT
+238 GKSSSETYRVESKIIPAPKK
-253 VVPPPSEDYEP
+253 YEP

-307 ILPYGIRRVK
+307 ILPYGIRRAK

-364 MVPLVLNKLPQAVG
+364 MVPLVLSKLPQAVG

-395 TQGDWLVST
+395 VQGDWLVST
-404 SDGFLRVDEDFSQA
+404 SEGFLRVDEDFSQA
-418 PKMLATDE
+418 PKMLPDDE

-431 PMGVTVFE
+431 PMGVTVWE

-459 VKSAAN
+459 VN
-465 RTSAVDPLLALS
+465 HS
-477 LKDSANHPS
+477 LN
-486 SQILDYFTGKPSV
+486 QILDYFTGKPSE

-539 VDLAKLQE
+539 VALC
-547 NKNLSANPQNLE
+547 
-559 SNRQHLYDND
+559 ND
-569 ESKTSK
+569 EPKKSR

-611 LSDFFV
+611 LSDLFV
-617 FLSGLLITL
+617 FLSGLLIIL
-626 VLLSGYIISRRR
+626 VLLSGYIISHRR
-638 RKKAQA
+638 RKKTQA

>member
-1 MLKGHRLDNDKI
+1 
-13 GYMARL
+13 MARL

-24 WKKYHFTW
+24 WKKYH
-32 KKYHFTWKKYHR
+32 R
-44 WFGLVLS
+44 WLGLVLS

-75 SRRWLPASY
+75 SRKWLPASY
-84 HIKNFNNGVVKG
+84 HVKNFNNGVVKG

-108 TEQSLAVEKNPSI
+108 TEQSLAVEKNPSV

-132 LAYGCAGVFLTD
+132 LVYGCVGVFLTD
-144 SRLSTWQDFNRG
+144 SRLSTWQDFNAG
-156 LPASIDERNVR
+156 LPESIDERNVR
-167 HIVKAK
+167 HVVKAK

-211 LGKDSMTVVALTR
+211 LAKDSMTVVALTR
-224 SYVYKISIFDSCRL
+224 SRVFTIVPFVQYGEIVKI
-238 QGKPAMAKFHVGPAT
+238 GKSSSETYRVESKIIPAPKK
-253 VVPPPSEDYEP
+253 YEP

-307 ILPYGIRRVK
+307 ILPYGIRRAK

-364 MVPLVLNKLPQAVG
+364 MVPLVLSKLPQAVG

-395 TQGDWLVST
+395 VQGDWLVST
-404 SDGFLRVDEDFSQA
+404 SEGFLRVDEDFSQA
-418 PKMLATDE
+418 PKMLPDDE

-431 PMGVTVFE
+431 PMGVTVWE

-459 VKSAAN
+459 VN
-465 RTSAVDPLLALS
+465 HS
-477 LKDSANHPS
+477 LN
-486 SQILDYFTGKPSV
+486 QILDYFTGKPSE

-539 VDLAKLQE
+539 VALC
-547 NKNLSANPQNLE
+547 
-559 SNRQHLYDND
+559 ND
-569 ESKTSK
+569 EPKTSR

-611 LSDFFV
+611 LSDLFV

-626 VLLSGYIISRRR
+626 VLLSGYIISHRR

>member
-1 MLKGHRLDNDKI
+1 
-13 GYMARL
+13 MARL

-24 WKKYHFTW
+24 WKKYH
-32 KKYHFTWKKYHR
+32 R
-44 WFGLVLS
+44 CFGLVLS

-62 ILNHREVFSGCEV
+62 ILNHREAFSGCEV
-75 SRRWLPASY
+75 SRKWLPASY

-96 TVVKNQKTASDS
+96 TVVKNSGSLAISEGFSDS
-108 TEQSLAVEKNPSI
+108 ILV
-121 HANSSESPDSV
+121 
-132 LAYGCAGVFLTD
+132 YGCAGVFLTD
-144 SRLSTWQDFNRG
+144 YQLSTWQDFNAG
-156 LPASIDERNVR
+156 LPKSIDERNVR
-167 HIVKAK
+167 HLVQAR

-188 DENSHRWK
+188 DENAQQWK

-211 LGKDSMTVVALTR
+211 LGKNSIQVVALTR
-224 SYVYKISIFDSCRL
+224 SRIFEITPIASNIDVSESPSSLASSAKGGVSEKSPDIFEKKSGGFSEKVGTFWGKYRVEAKII
-238 QGKPAMAKFHVGPAT
+238 PAPKN
-253 VVPPPSEDYEP
+253 YEP

-302 GILLF
+302 GIIRF
-307 ILPYGIRRVK
+307 ILPYGIRRAK

-364 MVPLVLNKLPQAVG
+364 MVPLVLSKLPQAVG

-395 TQGDWLVST
+395 VQGDWLVST
-404 SDGFLRVDEDFSQA
+404 SEGFLRVDEDFSQA
-418 PKMLATDE
+418 PKMLPDDE

-431 PMGVTVFE
+431 PMGVTVWE

-459 VKSAAN
+459 V
-465 RTSAVDPLLALS
+465 
-477 LKDSANHPS
+477 NHK
-486 SQILDYFTGKPSV
+486 SQILDYFTNEPCV
-499 ETSMIPISDNLVCG
+499 ETSMIPISDNLICG
-513 YSEDFLGGKPLVFDF
+513 YSEDLFDREPMVFDF

-533 DAKGQA
+533 DAKGQ
-539 VDLAKLQE
+539 VINIL
-547 NKNLSANPQNLE
+547 
-559 SNRQHLYDND
+559 D
-569 ESKTSK
+569 EKDA
-575 NEESMSD
+575 MSD

-611 LSDFFV
+611 LSDLFV

-626 VLLSGYIISRRR
+626 VLLSGYIISHRR

>member
-1 MLKGHRLDNDKI
+1 MGIVKI
-13 GYMARL
+13 REMMYLCNPKMNVMARL

-24 WKKYHFTW
+24 WKKYH
-32 KKYHFTWKKYHR
+32 R
-44 WFGLVLS
+44 WLGFVLS
-51 VFMLVFCVSGI
+51 VFMLVFSVSGI

-75 SRRWLPASY
+75 SRKWLPASY

-96 TVVKNQKTASDS
+96 TVVKKSAAH
-108 TEQSLAVEKNPSI
+108 SL
-121 HANSSESPDSV
+121 SSENCDSV

-144 SRLSTWQDFNRG
+144 SRLSTWQDFNAG
-156 LPASIDERNVR
+156 LPESIDERNVR
-167 HIVKAK
+167 HVVKAK

-211 LGKDSMTVVALTR
+211 LAKDSMTVVALTR
-224 SYVYKISIFDSCRL
+224 SRVFTIVPFVQYGEIVKI
-238 QGKPAMAKFHVGPAT
+238 GKSSSETYRVESKIIPAPKK
-253 VVPPPSEDYEP
+253 YEP

-307 ILPYGIRRVK
+307 ILPYGIRRAK

-364 MVPLVLNKLPQAVG
+364 MVPLVLSRLPQAVG

-395 TQGDWLVST
+395 VQGDWLVST
-404 SDGFLRVDEDFSQA
+404 SEGFLRVDEDFSQA
-418 PKMLATDE
+418 PKMLPDDE

-431 PMGVTVFE
+431 PMGVTVWE

-459 VKSAAN
+459 VN
-465 RTSAVDPLLALS
+465 HS
-477 LKDSANHPS
+477 LN
-486 SQILDYFTGKPSV
+486 QILDYFTGKPSE

-539 VDLAKLQE
+539 VALC
-547 NKNLSANPQNLE
+547 
-559 SNRQHLYDND
+559 ND
-569 ESKTSK
+569 EPKKSR

-611 LSDFFV
+611 LSDLFV

-626 VLLSGYIISRRR
+626 VLLSGYIISHRR

>member
-1 MLKGHRLDNDKI
+1 MGIVKI
-13 GYMARL
+13 REMMYLCNPKMNVMARL
-19 KYNFT
+19 KYN
-24 WKKYHFTW
+24 
-32 KKYHFTWKKYHR
+32 FTWKKYHR

-75 SRRWLPASY
+75 SRKWLPASY
-84 HIKNFNNGVVKG
+84 RIKNFNNGVVKG
-96 TVVKNQKTASDS
+96 TVVKKSAAH
-108 TEQSLAVEKNPSI
+108 SL
-121 HANSSESPDSV
+121 SSENCDSV
-132 LAYGCAGVFLTD
+132 LVYGCAGVFLTD
-144 SRLSTWQDFNRG
+144 SRLSTWQDFNAG
-156 LPASIDERNVR
+156 LPESIDERNVR
-167 HIVKAK
+167 HVVKAK

-211 LGKDSMTVVALTR
+211 LAKDSMTVVALTR
-224 SYVYKISIFDSCRL
+224 SRVFTIVPFVQYGEIVKI
-238 QGKPAMAKFHVGPAT
+238 GKSSSETYRVESKIIPAPKK
-253 VVPPPSEDYEP
+253 YEP

-307 ILPYGIRRVK
+307 ILPYGIRRAK

-342 GYVTIVLT
+342 GCVTIVLT

-364 MVPLVLNKLPQAVG
+364 MVPLVLSKLPQAVG

-395 TQGDWLVST
+395 VQGDWLVST
-404 SDGFLRVDEDFSQA
+404 SEGFLRVDEDFSQA
-418 PKMLATDE
+418 PKMLPDDE

-431 PMGVTVFE
+431 PMGVTVWE

-459 VKSAAN
+459 VN
-465 RTSAVDPLLALS
+465 HS
-477 LKDSANHPS
+477 LN
-486 SQILDYFTGKPSV
+486 QILDYFTGKPSE

-539 VDLAKLQE
+539 VALC
-547 NKNLSANPQNLE
+547 
-559 SNRQHLYDND
+559 ND
-569 ESKTSK
+569 EPKTSR

-611 LSDFFV
+611 LSDLFV

-626 VLLSGYIISRRR
+626 VLLSGYIISHRR

>member
-1 MLKGHRLDNDKI
+1 MGIVKI
-13 GYMARL
+13 REMMYLCNPKMNVMARL

-24 WKKYHFTW
+24 WKKYH
-32 KKYHFTWKKYHR
+32 R
-44 WFGLVLS
+44 WLGLVLS

-75 SRRWLPASY
+75 SRKWLPASY
-84 HIKNFNNGVVKG
+84 RIKNFNNGVVKG

-108 TEQSLAVEKNPSI
+108 TEQSLAVEKNPSV

-132 LAYGCAGVFLTD
+132 LVYGCAGVFLTD
-144 SRLSTWQDFNRG
+144 SRLSTWQDFNAG
-156 LPASIDERNVR
+156 LPESIDERNVR
-167 HIVKAK
+167 HVVKAK

-211 LGKDSMTVVALTR
+211 LAKDSMTVVALTR
-224 SYVYKISIFDSCRL
+224 SRVFTIVPFVQYGEIVKI
-238 QGKPAMAKFHVGPAT
+238 GKSSSETYRVESKIIPAPKK
-253 VVPPPSEDYEP
+253 YEP

-307 ILPYGIRRVK
+307 ILPYGIRRAK

-342 GYVTIVLT
+342 GYVTIMLT

-364 MVPLVLNKLPQAVG
+364 MVPLVLSKLPQAVG

-395 TQGDWLVST
+395 VQGDWLVST
-404 SDGFLRVDEDFSQA
+404 SEGFLRVDEDFSQA
-418 PKMLATDE
+418 PKMLPDDE

-431 PMGVTVFE
+431 PMGVTVWE

-459 VKSAAN
+459 VN
-465 RTSAVDPLLALS
+465 HS
-477 LKDSANHPS
+477 LN
-486 SQILDYFTGKPSV
+486 QILDYFTGKPSE

-539 VDLAKLQE
+539 VALC
-547 NKNLSANPQNLE
+547 
-559 SNRQHLYDND
+559 ND
-569 ESKTSK
+569 EPKTSR

-611 LSDFFV
+611 LSDLFV

-626 VLLSGYIISRRR
+626 VLLSGYIISHRR
-638 RKKAQA
+638 RKKVQA

>member
-1 MLKGHRLDNDKI
+1 
-13 GYMARL
+13 MARL

-24 WKKYHFTW
+24 WKKYH
-32 KKYHFTWKKYHR
+32 R
-44 WFGLVLS
+44 WLGLVLS

-75 SRRWLPASY
+75 SRKWLPASY

-96 TVVKNQKTASDS
+96 TVVKKSAAH
-108 TEQSLAVEKNPSI
+108 SL
-121 HANSSESPDSV
+121 SSENCDSV

-144 SRLSTWQDFNRG
+144 SRLSTWQDFNAG
-156 LPASIDERNVR
+156 LPESIDERNVR
-167 HIVKAK
+167 HVVKAK

-211 LGKDSMTVVALTR
+211 LAKDGMTVVALTR
-224 SYVYKISIFDSCRL
+224 SRVFTIVPFVQYGEIVKI
-238 QGKPAMAKFHVGPAT
+238 GKSSSETYRVESKIIPAPKK
-253 VVPPPSEDYEP
+253 YEP

-302 GILLF
+302 GVLLF
-307 ILPYGIRRVK
+307 ILPYGIRRAK

-364 MVPLVLNKLPQAVG
+364 MVPLVLSKLPQAVG

-395 TQGDWLVST
+395 VQGDWLVST
-404 SDGFLRVDEDFSQA
+404 SEGFLRVDEDFSQA
-418 PKMLATDE
+418 PKMLPDDE

-431 PMGVTVFE
+431 PMGVTVWE

-459 VKSAAN
+459 VN
-465 RTSAVDPLLALS
+465 HS
-477 LKDSANHPS
+477 LN
-486 SQILDYFTGKPSV
+486 QILDYFTGKPSE

-539 VDLAKLQE
+539 VALC
-547 NKNLSANPQNLE
+547 
-559 SNRQHLYDND
+559 ND
-569 ESKTSK
+569 EPKISR

-611 LSDFFV
+611 LSDLFV

-626 VLLSGYIISRRR
+626 VLLSGYIISHRR

>member
-1 MLKGHRLDNDKI
+1 MGIVKI
-13 GYMARL
+13 REMMYLCNPKMNVMARL
-19 KYNFT
+19 KYN
-24 WKKYHFTW
+24 
-32 KKYHFTWKKYHR
+32 FTWKKYHR

-75 SRRWLPASY
+75 SRKWLPASY

-96 TVVKNQKTASDS
+96 TVMKKSAAH
-108 TEQSLAVEKNPSI
+108 SL
-121 HANSSESPDSV
+121 SSENCDSV

-144 SRLSTWQDFNRG
+144 SRLSTWQDFNAG
-156 LPASIDERNVR
+156 LPESIDERNVR
-167 HIVKAK
+167 HVVKAK

-211 LGKDSMTVVALTR
+211 LAKDSMTVVALTR
-224 SYVYKISIFDSCRL
+224 SRVFTIVPFVQYGEIVKI
-238 QGKPAMAKFHVGPAT
+238 GKSSSETYRVESKIIPAPKK
-253 VVPPPSEDYEP
+253 YEP

-307 ILPYGIRRVK
+307 ILPYGIRRAK

-364 MVPLVLNKLPQAVG
+364 MVPLVLSKLPQAVG

-395 TQGDWLVST
+395 VQGDWLVST
-404 SDGFLRVDEDFSQA
+404 SEGFLRVDEDFSQA
-418 PKMLATDE
+418 PKMLPDDE

-431 PMGVTVFE
+431 PMGVTVWE

-459 VKSAAN
+459 VN
-465 RTSAVDPLLALS
+465 HS
-477 LKDSANHPS
+477 LN
-486 SQILDYFTGKPSV
+486 QILNYFTGKPSE

-539 VDLAKLQE
+539 VALC
-547 NKNLSANPQNLE
+547 
-559 SNRQHLYDND
+559 ND
-569 ESKTSK
+569 EPKTSR

-611 LSDFFV
+611 LSDLFV

-626 VLLSGYIISRRR
+626 VLLSGYIISHRR

>member
-1 MLKGHRLDNDKI
+1 MGIVKI
-13 GYMARL
+13 REMMYLCTPKMNVMARL

-24 WKKYHFTW
+24 WKKYH
-32 KKYHFTWKKYHR
+32 R
-44 WFGLVLS
+44 WLGLVLS

-75 SRRWLPASY
+75 SRKWLPASY

-96 TVVKNQKTASDS
+96 TVVKKSAAH
-108 TEQSLAVEKNPSI
+108 SL
-121 HANSSESPDSV
+121 SSENCDSV

-144 SRLSTWQDFNRG
+144 SRLSTWQDFNAG
-156 LPASIDERNVR
+156 LPESIDERNVR
-167 HIVKAK
+167 HVVKAK
-173 DGSLWCAALRDVYRY
+173 DGSLWCAALCDVYRY

-211 LGKDSMTVVALTR
+211 LAKDSMTVVALTR
-224 SYVYKISIFDSCRL
+224 SRVFTIVPFVQYGEIVKI
-238 QGKPAMAKFHVGPAT
+238 GKSSSETYRVESKIIPAPKK
-253 VVPPPSEDYEP
+253 YEP

-307 ILPYGIRRVK
+307 ILPYGIRRAK

-364 MVPLVLNKLPQAVG
+364 MVPLVLSKLPQAVG

-395 TQGDWLVST
+395 VQGDWLVST
-404 SDGFLRVDEDFSQA
+404 SEGFLRVDEDFSQA
-418 PKMLATDE
+418 PKMLPDDE

-431 PMGVTVFE
+431 PMGVTVWE

-459 VKSAAN
+459 VN
-465 RTSAVDPLLALS
+465 HS
-477 LKDSANHPS
+477 LN
-486 SQILDYFTGKPSV
+486 QILDYFTGKPSE

-539 VDLAKLQE
+539 VALC
-547 NKNLSANPQNLE
+547 
-559 SNRQHLYDND
+559 ND
-569 ESKTSK
+569 EPKKSR

-611 LSDFFV
+611 LSDLFV

-626 VLLSGYIISRRR
+626 VLLSGYIISHRR

>member
-1 MLKGHRLDNDKI
+1 MGIVKI
-13 GYMARL
+13 REMMYLCNPKMNVMARL
-19 KYNFT
+19 KYNC
-24 WKKYHFTW
+24 
-32 KKYHFTWKKYHR
+32 TWKKYHR
-44 WFGLVLS
+44 WLGLVLS

-75 SRRWLPASY
+75 SRKWLPASY
-84 HIKNFNNGVVKG
+84 HVKNFNNGVVKG

-108 TEQSLAVEKNPSI
+108 TEQSLAVEKNPSV

-132 LAYGCAGVFLTD
+132 LVYGCAGVFLTD
-144 SRLSTWQDFNRG
+144 SRLSTWQDFNAG
-156 LPASIDERNVR
+156 LPESIDERNVR
-167 HIVKAK
+167 HVVKAK

-211 LGKDSMTVVALTR
+211 LAKDSMTVVALTR
-224 SYVYKISIFDSCRL
+224 SRVFTIVPFVQYGEIVKI
-238 QGKPAMAKFHVGPAT
+238 GKSSSETYRVESKIIPAPKK
-253 VVPPPSEDYEP
+253 YEP

-290 AIALVLIVLSIT
+290 AIALVFIMLSIT

-307 ILPYGIRRVK
+307 ILPYGIRRAK

-328 GKQFAWNM
+328 GKQLAWNM

-364 MVPLVLNKLPQAVG
+364 MVPLVLSKLPQAVG

-395 TQGDWLVST
+395 VQGDWLVST
-404 SDGFLRVDEDFSQA
+404 SEGFLRVDEDFSQA
-418 PKMLATDE
+418 PKMLPDDE

-431 PMGVTVFE
+431 PMGVTVWE

-459 VKSAAN
+459 VN
-465 RTSAVDPLLALS
+465 HS
-477 LKDSANHPS
+477 LN
-486 SQILDYFTGKPSV
+486 QILDYFTGKPSE

-539 VDLAKLQE
+539 VALC
-547 NKNLSANPQNLE
+547 
-559 SNRQHLYDND
+559 ND
-569 ESKTSK
+569 EPKTSR

-611 LSDFFV
+611 LSDLFV

-626 VLLSGYIISRRR
+626 VLLSGYIISHRR

>member
-1 MLKGHRLDNDKI
+1 MGIVKI
-13 GYMARL
+13 REMMYLCNPKMNVMARL

-24 WKKYHFTW
+24 WKKYH
-32 KKYHFTWKKYHR
+32 R
-44 WFGLVLS
+44 WLGLVLS

-75 SRRWLPASY
+75 SRKWLPASY
-84 HIKNFNNGVVKG
+84 YIKNFNNGVVKG
-96 TVVKNQKTASDS
+96 TVVKKSAAH
-108 TEQSLAVEKNPSI
+108 SL
-121 HANSSESPDSV
+121 SSENCDSV

-144 SRLSTWQDFNRG
+144 SRLSTWQDFNAG
-156 LPASIDERNVR
+156 LPESIDERNVR
-167 HIVKAK
+167 HVVKAK

-211 LGKDSMTVVALTR
+211 LAKDSMTVVALTR
-224 SYVYKISIFDSCRL
+224 SRVFTIVPFVQYGEIVKI
-238 QGKPAMAKFHVGPAT
+238 GKSSSETYRVESKIIPAPKK
-253 VVPPPSEDYEP
+253 YEP

-364 MVPLVLNKLPQAVG
+364 MVPLVLSKLPQAVG

-395 TQGDWLVST
+395 VQDDWLVST
-404 SDGFLRVDEDFSQA
+404 SEGFLRVDEDFSQA
-418 PKMLATDE
+418 PKMLPDDE

-431 PMGVTVFE
+431 PMGVTVWE

-459 VKSAAN
+459 VN
-465 RTSAVDPLLALS
+465 HS
-477 LKDSANHPS
+477 LN
-486 SQILDYFTGKPSV
+486 QILDYFTGKPSE

-513 YSEDFLGGKPLVFDF
+513 YSEDFLGGKLLVFDF

-539 VDLAKLQE
+539 VALC
-547 NKNLSANPQNLE
+547 
-559 SNRQHLYDND
+559 ND
-569 ESKTSK
+569 EPKKSR

-611 LSDFFV
+611 LSDLFV

-626 VLLSGYIISRRR
+626 VLLSGYIISHRR

>member
-1 MLKGHRLDNDKI
+1 MGIVKI
-13 GYMARL
+13 REMMYLCNPKMNVMARL

-24 WKKYHFTW
+24 WKKYH
-32 KKYHFTWKKYHR
+32 R
-44 WFGLVLS
+44 WLGLVLS

-75 SRRWLPASY
+75 SRKWLPASY
-84 HIKNFNNGVVKG
+84 YIKNFNNGVVKG
-96 TVVKNQKTASDS
+96 TVVKKSAAH
-108 TEQSLAVEKNPSI
+108 SL
-121 HANSSESPDSV
+121 SSENCDSV
-132 LAYGCAGVFLTD
+132 LVYGCAGVFLTD
-144 SRLSTWQDFNRG
+144 SRLSTWQDFNAG
-156 LPASIDERNVR
+156 LPESIDERNVR
-167 HIVKAK
+167 HVVKAK
-173 DGSLWCAALRDVYRY
+173 EGSLWCAALRDVYRY

-211 LGKDSMTVVALTR
+211 LAKDSMTVVALTR
-224 SYVYKISIFDSCRL
+224 SRVFTIVPFVQYGEIVKI
-238 QGKPAMAKFHVGPAT
+238 GKSSSETYRVESKIIPAPKK
-253 VVPPPSEDYEP
+253 YEP

-307 ILPYGIRRVK
+307 ILPYGIRRAK

-364 MVPLVLNKLPQAVG
+364 MVPLVLSKLPQAVG

-395 TQGDWLVST
+395 VQGDWLVST
-404 SDGFLRVDEDFSQA
+404 SEGFLRVDEDFSQA
-418 PKMLATDE
+418 PKMLPDDE

-431 PMGVTVFE
+431 PMGVTVWE

-459 VKSAAN
+459 VN
-465 RTSAVDPLLALS
+465 HS
-477 LKDSANHPS
+477 LN
-486 SQILDYFTGKPSV
+486 QILDYFTGKPSE

-539 VDLAKLQE
+539 VALC
-547 NKNLSANPQNLE
+547 
-559 SNRQHLYDND
+559 ND
-569 ESKTSK
+569 EPKKSR

-611 LSDFFV
+611 LSDLFV

-626 VLLSGYIISRRR
+626 VLLSGYIISHRR

>member
-1 MLKGHRLDNDKI
+1 MGIVKI
-13 GYMARL
+13 REMMYLCNPKMNVMARL

-24 WKKYHFTW
+24 WKKYH
-32 KKYHFTWKKYHR
+32 R
-44 WFGLVLS
+44 WLGLVLS

-75 SRRWLPASY
+75 SRKWLPASY

-96 TVVKNQKTASDS
+96 TVVKKSAAH
-108 TEQSLAVEKNPSI
+108 SL
-121 HANSSESPDSV
+121 SSENCDSV

-144 SRLSTWQDFNRG
+144 SRLSTWQDFNAG
-156 LPASIDERNVR
+156 LPESIDERNVR
-167 HIVKAK
+167 HVVKAK

-211 LGKDSMTVVALTR
+211 LAKDSMTVVALTR
-224 SYVYKISIFDSCRL
+224 SRVFTIVPFVQYGEIGKI
-238 QGKPAMAKFHVGPAT
+238 GKSSSETYRVESKIIPAPKK
-253 VVPPPSEDYEP
+253 YEP
-264 KTTLFKLVWHL
+264 NTTLFKLVWHL

-307 ILPYGIRRVK
+307 ILPYGIRRAK

-364 MVPLVLNKLPQAVG
+364 MVPLVLSKLPQAVG

-395 TQGDWLVST
+395 VQGDWLIST
-404 SDGFLRVDEDFSQA
+404 SEGFLRVDEDFSQA
-418 PKMLATDE
+418 PKMLPDDE

-431 PMGVTVFE
+431 PMGVTVWE

-459 VKSAAN
+459 VN
-465 RTSAVDPLLALS
+465 YS
-477 LKDSANHPS
+477 LN
-486 SQILDYFTGKPSV
+486 QILDYFTGKPSE

-513 YSEDFLGGKPLVFDF
+513 YSEDFLGGKLLVFDF

-539 VDLAKLQE
+539 VALC
-547 NKNLSANPQNLE
+547 
-559 SNRQHLYDND
+559 ND
-569 ESKTSK
+569 EPKTSR

-611 LSDFFV
+611 LSDLFV

-626 VLLSGYIISRRR
+626 VLLSGYIISHRR

>member
-1 MLKGHRLDNDKI
+1 MNV
-13 GYMARL
+13 MARL

-24 WKKYHFTW
+24 WKKYH
-32 KKYHFTWKKYHR
+32 R
-44 WFGLVLS
+44 WLGLVLS

-75 SRRWLPASY
+75 SRKWLPASY
-84 HIKNFNNGVVKG
+84 YIKNFNNGVVKG
-96 TVVKNQKTASDS
+96 TVVKKSAAH
-108 TEQSLAVEKNPSI
+108 SL
-121 HANSSESPDSV
+121 SSENCDSV
-132 LAYGCAGVFLTD
+132 LVYGCAGVFLTD
-144 SRLSTWQDFNRG
+144 SRLSTWQDFNAG
-156 LPASIDERNVR
+156 LPESIDERNVR
-167 HIVKAK
+167 HVVKAK

-211 LGKDSMTVVALTR
+211 LAKDSMTVVALTR
-224 SYVYKISIFDSCRL
+224 SRVFTIVPFVQYGEIVKI
-238 QGKPAMAKFHVGPAT
+238 GKSSSETYRVESKIIPAPKK
-253 VVPPPSEDYEP
+253 YEP

-307 ILPYGIRRVK
+307 ILPYGIRRAK

-364 MVPLVLNKLPQAVG
+364 MVPLVLSKLPQAVG

-395 TQGDWLVST
+395 GQGDWLVST
-404 SDGFLRVDEDFSQA
+404 SEGFLRVDEGFSQA
-418 PKMLATDE
+418 PKMLPDDE

-431 PMGVTVFE
+431 LMGVTVWE

-459 VKSAAN
+459 VN
-465 RTSAVDPLLALS
+465 HS
-477 LKDSANHPS
+477 LN
-486 SQILDYFTGKPSV
+486 QILDYFTGKPSE

-539 VDLAKLQE
+539 VALC
-547 NKNLSANPQNLE
+547 
-559 SNRQHLYDND
+559 ND
-569 ESKTSK
+569 EPKKSR

-611 LSDFFV
+611 LSDLFV

-626 VLLSGYIISRRR
+626 VLLSGYIISHRR